1 MEHFFF
7 LCAFL
12 FFILMLVKIAR
23 QSKPV
28 KLPPGP
34 KPLPIIGN
42 MHQLVGSVPHKILA
56 DLGKKHGPLMYL
68 KMGEVPTVII
78 SSAEVAKEFF
88 TKYDLIFASKAY
100 LLSASILFYNC
111 TDIGFAPFGDYWRQ
125 LRKICIME
133 LLSPRRVQ
141 SFRSIREKEVLNM
154 IESIAL
160 QEGSVVN
167 LSKKIS
173 SVTYSITAQAAFG
186 KRSKYHDEF
195 MLVND
200 ETLKLLGGFSLADM
214 YPSVKVLERITGIR
228 KKLEKVHKQVDEVL
242 ENILSEHKI
251 TRAEPKP
258 GSGEEA
264 KYQDLV
270 DVLLKVQSSGEFGA
284 PLTDNNLKAVI
295 FDMFIGGGETSST
308 TAEWA
313 MAEMINNPRVM
324 KRAQNEVRRI
334 FGERGTVDESRIH
347 DLTYLQAV
355 IKETLRLHPA
365 ATLLPAREC
374 SERCEI
380 YGYEIPV
387 KTRVIVNVWAIGR
400 DPDCWNEPEKFNPER
415 FLDSETD
422 FRGKDFKYIPFGAG
436 RRICPGISFGLPNI
450 ELPLAQLLYHFD
462 WEPPGAMKQEKLD
475 MSETFGLTTCR
486 TQDLELLP
494 IPHHPCSDNL
504 QTC

>member
-42 MHQLVGSVPHKILA
+42 IHQLIGSVPHKILA
-56 DLGKKHGPLMYL
+56 DLGRKHGPLMYL
-68 KMGEVPTVII
+68 KFGEVPTVII

-88 TKYDLIFASKAY
+88 TNYDRIFASRAY
-100 LLSASILFYNC
+100 LLSASILYYNC

-125 LRKICIME
+125 LRKICTME

-154 IESIAL
+154 IKSIAL
-160 QEGSVVN
+160 QEGSAVN

-173 SVTYSITAQAAFG
+173 SVTYSITSLAAFG
-186 KRSKYHDEF
+186 KGSKYHAKF
-195 MLVND
+195 MLVSD
-200 ETLKLLGGFSLADM
+200 EALKLLGGFSIADM

-242 ENILSEHKI
+242 ENILSEHKVK
-251 TRAEPKP
+251 RAVPKR

-264 KYQDLV
+264 KDQDLV
-270 DVLLKVQSSGEFGA
+270 DVLLKVQSSGELGA
-284 PLTDNNLKAVI
+284 QLTDNNLKAVI
-295 FDMFIGGGETSST
+295 FDMFSGGGETSST

-313 MAEMINNPRVM
+313 IAEMINNPRVM
-324 KRAQNEVRRI
+324 KRAQDEVRRI
-334 FGERGTVDESRIH
+334 FGEIGTVDESRIR

-355 IKETLRLHPA
+355 IKETLRLHPPV
-365 ATLLPAREC
+365 TLLPAREC

-400 DPDCWNEPEKFNPER
+400 DPNYWTDPEKFNPER
-415 FLDSETD
+415 FLESQTD
-422 FRGKDFKYIPFGAG
+422 FRGTDFNYIPFGAG
-436 RRICPGISFGLPNI
+436 RRICPGVSFALPNI

-462 WEPPGAMKQEKLD
+462 WKLPGAAVKQEQLD
-475 MSETFGLTTCR
+475 MSETFGLTTGR

-494 IPHHPCSDNL
+494 IPYHPFF
-504 QTC
+504 